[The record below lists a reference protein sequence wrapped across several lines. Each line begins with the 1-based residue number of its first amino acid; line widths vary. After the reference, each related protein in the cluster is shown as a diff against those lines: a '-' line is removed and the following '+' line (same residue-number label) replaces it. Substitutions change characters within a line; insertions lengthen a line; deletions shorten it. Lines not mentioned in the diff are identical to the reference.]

1 MPPPASALSCRRP
14 TAETRTCNWGATLD
28 IQVCTLMSFNLGFIP
43 LEMILSGSCLQR
55 TPSSFWRS
63 AERDEN
69 RGPDSCGICKSRGRR
84 PAVEWQAASSGL
96 WPRGAPPPRG
106 AGGQPFAIGASLHPR
121 CLFSAELI
129 KLVSSHSAPSRWYT
143 DPPRAA
149 EFCVC
154 PLTCHF
160 SRLLVMLKE
169 IFTVTHVTHPLC
181 SPAVTRLLR
190 LSQRH
195 GRLL

>member
-1 MPPPASALSCRRP
+1 MKTVGLTPVEFARVGEGDWPWNGKPHPPAS
-14 TAETRTCNWGATLD
+14 G
-28 IQVCTLMSFNLGFIP
+28 LGVPPLPGEQGDSPSP
-43 LEMILSGSCLQR
+43 LE
-55 TPSSFWRS
+55 
-63 AERDEN
+63 
-69 RGPDSCGICKSRGRR
+69 
-84 PAVEWQAASSGL
+84 
-96 WPRGAPPPRG
+96 PP
-106 AGGQPFAIGASLHPR
+106 LHPR

-169 IFTVTHVTHPLC
+169 IFTVTHGTHPLC